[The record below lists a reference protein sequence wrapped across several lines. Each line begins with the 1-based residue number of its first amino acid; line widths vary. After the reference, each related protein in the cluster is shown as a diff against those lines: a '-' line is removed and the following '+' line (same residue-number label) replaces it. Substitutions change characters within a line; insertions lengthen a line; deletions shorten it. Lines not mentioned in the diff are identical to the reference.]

1 MFDMFRIGR
10 AGMVAWKDYFAR
22 FGFKYLKGYAKEL
35 VEAVLKLPRWDTPL
49 SSSKSRFRME
59 AG

>member
-1 MFDMFRIGR
+1 MFRIGR
-10 AGMVAWKDYFAR
+10 
-22 FGFKYLKGYAKEL
+22 AKEL

-49 SSSKSRFRME
+49 SLSKSRFRME